1 MNFDSG
7 LAGHVDGRRS
17 ITTPILAA
25 VLFALAAARAGAQ
38 EAPEDHSKLVEITV
52 TAQKKEESIQEVP
65 LSITALG
72 GETLEKNGSQSFRD
86 WADYVPGVRI
96 YQGYQPNRRAGPA
109 AVMRGV
115 SQSGGGQ
122 LNEMST
128 EATTSYTFGEIP
140 IFSSDPGLFDLNR
153 IEVLRGP
160 QGTLFGVASMGGTI
174 RFIPN
179 EARTDKAAFEA
190 GGGVGTINQGSQLY
204 DVNAMANIPLI
215 ENVLAVRFAG
225 LYRYSGGYIDFH
237 RVPLT
242 ITRGA
247 DISVT
252 PGSALDPRDPTKRD
266 VNKTSTI
273 AGRMSLT
280 FTPGEN
286 FTAKLITQWQKS
298 DQDQKQAVDFNDQN
312 EGWDVTR
319 YTYEPQRDEFSVTSL
334 DLGYDLGFGTLKY
347 VGGYADV
354 KLFEQLDVTGLGT
367 IFLNGAVPALDID
380 GPGGLPPD
388 PYAAPTQFPF
398 YTTTKTQ
405 SDELRLQGDGKS
417 VFGTR
422 LTFDYVVGAFYMHER
437 REGAYRIGSPG
448 WNENL
453 GPNTAP
459 ILTEGELIAG
469 SVGWGESESHSF
481 FGDMTVHMGRFSLAG
496 GLRYSDTRKRQD
508 GWGFGDLSSG
518 KWTNG
523 ARVGDDLNV
532 AHPVRAVPHSTPLPI
547 RQISLTP
554 RATAQ
559 YQLSDDKMVYFTA
572 AKGERLPS
580 GPPNPRYWDSPTI
593 NPVCRPLAASLG
605 ADDDAINGTQSDSV
619 WSYDLGIKSQWLD
632 RRLLFNASVY
642 LLRWTNLQRNVLL
655 QYVDDRCFSVIPANA
670 GAVRTRGFE
679 LETVYVPID
688 SVTLNAAVGYT
699 DPEIESTVIGL
710 RDSLG
715 QQLEKGDS
723 IENVAPWTAAVGA
736 EYRLG
741 LPALG
746 EGREGFARVDWR
758 YTGERINAIGDRPSL
773 RADPLWGQFV
783 SQPYSLTDVRFGV
796 NANDWTT
803 TLYISNITN
812 KRAVFESYGGGFFPN
827 QRVTSISQPRTV
839 GVTFKKQF

>member
-1 MNFDSG
+1 MNLNSA
-7 LAGHVDGRRS
+7 LASRSDGRRS
-17 ITTPILAA
+17 IRTPMVAAA
-25 VLFALAAARAGAQ
+25 VVFALAAARADAQ
-38 EAPEDHSKLVEITV
+38 DAPADHSKLEEITV
-52 TAQKKEESIQEVP
+52 TAQKREESIQDVP
-65 LSITALG
+65 LSITALS

-179 EARTDKAAFEA
+179 DARTDKAAFEV
-190 GGGVGTINQGSQLY
+190 GGGMGTISQGSQLY
-204 DVNAMANIPLI
+204 DANATANIPLI

-242 ITRGA
+242 ITNGA

-252 PGSALDPRDPTKRD
+252 PGSALDPRDATKAD

-273 AGRMSLT
+273 AGRVGVT
-280 FTPGEN
+280 FTPTEN
-286 FTAKLITQWQKS
+286 FTARLISQWQKS
-298 DQDQKQAVDFNDQN
+298 DQDQKQAVDYNDQN

-334 DLGYDLGFGTLKY
+334 DLGYDLGFGTIKY

-354 KLFEQLDVTGLGT
+354 KLFEQLDVTGLGV

-388 PYAAPTQFPF
+388 PLAAPTQFPF

-405 SDELRLQGDGKS
+405 SNELRLQGDGKS
-417 VFGTR
+417 LFGTGV
-422 LTFDYVVGAFYMHER
+422 TFDYVVGGFYMSER

-459 ILTEGELIAG
+459 ILTAGELIAG
-469 SVGWGESESHSF
+469 SVGWGESVSHSF
-481 FGDMTVHMGRFSLAG
+481 FGDMTFHLGKVSFAA
-496 GLRYSDTRKRQD
+496 GLRYSNTHKRQD

-518 KWTNG
+518 KFTNG
-523 ARVGDDLNV
+523 ATVGDDLNV
-532 AHPVRAVPHSTPLPI
+532 EHPVRATPHSTPLPI
-547 RQISLTP
+547 KQNSLTP
-554 RATAQ
+554 RATLQ
-559 YQLSDDKMVYFTA
+559 YQLADDKMVYFTA

-580 GPPNPRYWDSPTI
+580 GAPNPRYWDSPTI

-619 WSYDLGIKSQWLD
+619 WSYDLGIKSLWLD
-632 RRLLFNASVY
+632 NRLMFNASVY

-670 GAVRTRGFE
+670 GAVRTEGFE
-679 LETVYVPID
+679 LETVYVPIE
-688 SVTLNAAVGYT
+688 SVTLNAAIGYT
-699 DPEIESTVIGL
+699 KPEIESTVVGL

-736 EYRLG
+736 EYRIG

-746 EGREGFARVDWR
+746 
-758 YTGERINAIGDRPSL
+758 
-773 RADPLWGQFV
+773 
-783 SQPYSLTDVRFGV
+783 
-796 NANDWTT
+796 
-803 TLYISNITN
+803 
-812 KRAVFESYGGGFFPN
+812 
-827 QRVTSISQPRTV
+827 
-839 GVTFKKQF
+839 